1 VSIDLIELNE
11 RIQNSNDNVDSI
23 SGLEIV
29 LEALVGKFIDLY
41 GKNMLLSAAYQIGAA
56 PAHKISQRL
65 LAARGEELYADPVEA
80 MADLFS
86 ETKGFFHVEVA
97 DIQEKNGEIVV
108 SMKNHCFLRSV
119 IVKRPGLEMGGPL
132 CRINKGYLETA
143 IKDLTGKKV
152 ELKRTGDDNDA
163 CMCIETLRITV

>member
-1 VSIDLIELNE
+1 VDLTELNAV
-11 RIQNSNDNVDSI
+11 IQNSNENVDSI

-65 LAARGEELYADPVEA
+65 LAARGGELYADPVEA

-97 DIQEKNGEIVV
+97 DLQEENGALVV
-108 SMKNHCFLRSV
+108 NMKNHCFLRSV
-119 IVKRPGLEMGGPL
+119 IVKRGGLEMGGPL

-143 IKDLTGKKV
+143 IKELTGRKV
-152 ELKRTGDDNDA
+152 ELKRTGDDNGA
-163 CMCIETLRITV
+163 CMCLETLHISQ